1 MSTSIAIVGVPVDLG
16 AGRRG
21 VDMGPSAVRYAGL
34 KNRLMRLGH
43 PVRDAG
49 NISVPGLDE
58 LPLPDANEKLR
69 YLEPIASMCRT
80 LAKITRGCMVQ
91 GEFPLVIGGDH
102 SYAIGSVSGV
112 AAALAPK
119 REKLGLIW
127 LDAHADFNTAETT
140 PSGNIH
146 GMSLA
151 ALCGHGHKSLTRV
164 IDDLDPAVDE
174 HNCVI
179 IGARDLDDGE
189 RRLLRQFGVHVF
201 TMHDLD
207 RRGMADVMTDALLF
221 AGNGTHG
228 IHLSLD
234 LDSLDPA
241 EAPGVGTP
249 VPGGLTY
256 REAHLACEMA
266 FQHGSLV
273 SMDLVECNPILDQHN
288 KTAQLGVEL
297 ICSALGQSIY

>member
-1 MSTSIAIVGVPVDLG
+1 MSKSIAIIGVPVDLG

-34 KNRLMRLGH
+34 RGRLGRLGH
-43 PVRDAG
+43 TVRDAG
-49 NISVPGLDE
+49 NLVVPGLDE
-58 LPLPDANEKLR
+58 LPLPDEHEKLR
-69 YLEPIASMCRT
+69 YLEPIASMCRE
-80 LAKITRGCMVQ
+80 LAGLTSACLAA
-91 GEFPLVIGGDH
+91 GEFPLSIGGDH
-102 SYAIGSVSGV
+102 SYAMGSVSGV
-112 AAALAPK
+112 AGAMARNQA
-119 REKLGLIW
+119 KLGVIW
-127 LDAHADFNTAETT
+127 VDAHADFNTAETT

-151 ALCGHGHKSLTRV
+151 ALCGHGHPALTNV
-164 IDDLDPAVDE
+164 NGDHGPAVNE

-179 IGARDLDDGE
+179 IGARDLDEGE
-189 RRLLRQFGVHVF
+189 KRLLKKFGVHVF

-207 RRGMADVMTDALLF
+207 RRGMAEIMEDALKF
-221 AGNGTHG
+221 ASNGTQG
-228 IHLSLD
+228 FHLSLD

-266 FQHGSLV
+266 FQHNSMV
-273 SMDLVECNPILDQHN
+273 SMDLVECNPILDHHN
-288 KTAQLGVEL
+288 RTAQVGVEL

>member
-1 MSTSIAIVGVPVDLG
+1 MSKSIAIIGVPVDLG

-34 KNRLMRLGH
+34 GGRLARLGH
-43 PVRDAG
+43 TVRDAG
-49 NISVPGLDE
+49 NIAVPGLDE
-58 LPLPDANEKLR
+58 LPLPAEREKLR
-69 YLEPIASMCRT
+69 YLDPLAKMCRE
-80 LAKITRGCMVQ
+80 LAAQTSACMDA

-102 SYAIGSVSGV
+102 SYAIGSASGV
-112 AAALAPK
+112 SAALA
-119 REKLGLIW
+119 RAQAKLGVIW
-127 LDAHADFNTAETT
+127 IDAHADFNTAETT

-151 ALCGHGHKSLTRV
+151 ALCGHGHPLLTHV
-164 IDDLDPAVDE
+164 IGDHAPAVEE

-179 IGARDLDDGE
+179 IGARDLDAEE
-189 RRLLRQFGVHVF
+189 RVLLKRFGVHVF

-207 RRGMADVMTDALLF
+207 RRGMAEIMEDALLF
-221 AGNGTHG
+221 ASNGTQG

-266 FQHGSLV
+266 HQHGAMV
-273 SMDLVECNPILDQHN
+273 SMDLVECNPILDLHN
-288 KTAQLGVEL
+288 KTAQVGVEL
-297 ICSALGQSIY
+297 ICSALGQSIF